1 MTIGVLSARD
11 RIKKQGVGG
20 EIIIGQGLAF
30 GAADVGRRMIYCC
43 SVLGGIWPPSQSP
56 GLVAGREG
64 GREGSTR
71 RHLQTFYGQSGAVG
85 GGTGLAVSDGAAIP
99 KEIYF

>member
-1 MTIGVLSARD
+1 MREKGLFFTQPVTIGVLSARD
-11 RIKKQGVGG
+11 RIKSRGWEARSSSARGSPLG
-20 EIIIGQGLAF
+20 P
-30 GAADVGRRMIYCC
+30 ADVGRRMIYCC

-64 GREGSTR
+64 GQHISKPSMGK
-71 RHLQTFYGQSGAVG
+71 V
-85 GGTGLAVSDGAAIP
+85 GLAVTDGAAIP